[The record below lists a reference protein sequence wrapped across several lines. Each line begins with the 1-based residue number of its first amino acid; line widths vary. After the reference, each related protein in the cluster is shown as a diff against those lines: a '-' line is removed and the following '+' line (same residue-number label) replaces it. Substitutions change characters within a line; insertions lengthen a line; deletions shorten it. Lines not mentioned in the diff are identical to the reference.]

1 MLTHLHLLTLLISPA
16 QSPAAPTE
24 STLEPLERIAVGS
37 CFRERGD
44 AAIWDTITEAD
55 PDLLLLIGDNVYA
68 DSDDPAEL
76 EAAWKRLDAAPAFRT
91 LKESRPLIAVWD
103 DHDYGRN
110 DAGREYPVRVE
121 SQRVFLD
128 WLGVPADSPRRERE
142 GVHDARTFGPI
153 GRRVQILT
161 LDTRYH
167 RTPLT
172 RRTGAWPEG
181 VTGPYMP
188 GDDSD
193 GILLGEAQWTW
204 LEEQLREP
212 ADVRI
217 IASSIQF
224 AADPHGGETWSNFPH
239 ELERMHRTLA
249 RTGANGVVFVSGDRH
264 AGEISV
270 RPTAHDGL
278 DAGYD
283 LFDLTASALNQPR
296 GWAPERNDA
305 RLGDL
310 WFDTNF
316 GLIEIDWEASP
327 PTVSLII
334 RDAGGETRIRHDLPL
349 DRLAAPPP
357 SVATPARLERIAFGS
372 CNNQFNPTPLWN
384 DVVAS
389 DPDLFLFL
397 GDNVYGDTEDMQY
410 LAEQYQRLAEQ
421 PGFAALRA
429 DVPILATWDDHD
441 FGRNDAGADYP
452 MKEQSKAVMLDFFDE
467 PADSPRR
474 SRPGVHGAWLF
485 GPPEERVQVVLLDLR
500 SFKSPWDYRTEP
512 QLQGDG
518 HPGGYAPKLDTTAT
532 MLGEEQWQWLS
543 EQLRVPARVR
553 LIGSS
558 LQALSEECHW
568 EGWAMMPHERERLL
582 DTVRDSG
589 AGGVIFLS
597 GDTHW
602 AELTRVDPWDSGVSY
617 PLHELTSSGL
627 NQAWEWTQIVNPHR
641 VGPALF
647 EPNWGQVTID
657 WDRPD
662 PRITLRATTAGGRRL
677 LQELDLSDLQP
688 SRRR

>member
-327 PTVSLII
+327 PTVSDPTRPASRPSRCSPAVRGDTGTSRADRVRFLQQPVQSHPALE
-334 RDAGGETRIRHDLPL
+334 RRGGERSGPVPVPRRQRLRRHRGHAVPRRAVPASRGTAGIRPGTTTTSG
-349 DRLAAPPP
+349 AT
-357 SVATPARLERIAFGS
+357 TPA
-372 CNNQFNPTPLWN
+372 PT
-384 DVVAS
+384 
-389 DPDLFLFL
+389 
-397 GDNVYGDTEDMQY
+397 
-410 LAEQYQRLAEQ
+410 
-421 PGFAALRA
+421 
-429 DVPILATWDDHD
+429 
-441 FGRNDAGADYP
+441 
-452 MKEQSKAVMLDFFDE
+452 
-467 PADSPRR
+467 
-474 SRPGVHGAWLF
+474 
-485 GPPEERVQVVLLDLR
+485 
-500 SFKSPWDYRTEP
+500 
-512 QLQGDG
+512 
-518 HPGGYAPKLDTTAT
+518 
-532 MLGEEQWQWLS
+532 
-543 EQLRVPARVR
+543 
-553 LIGSS
+553 
-558 LQALSEECHW
+558 
-568 EGWAMMPHERERLL
+568 
-582 DTVRDSG
+582 
-589 AGGVIFLS
+589 
-597 GDTHW
+597 
-602 AELTRVDPWDSGVSY
+602 TR
-617 PLHELTSSGL
+617 
-627 NQAWEWTQIVNPHR
+627 
-641 VGPALF
+641 
-647 EPNWGQVTID
+647 
-657 WDRPD
+657 
-662 PRITLRATTAGGRRL
+662 
-677 LQELDLSDLQP
+677 
-688 SRRR
+688 